1 MQPNSVSSSAD
12 HLHSPELGPVT
23 TDEAASSSPAYYRL
37 DGSLAQS
44 SGDKIT
50 EKYTDV
56 RARALELRQSAAP
69 GDVPDEM
76 RRLYKFW
83 APFLVS
89 NFNASMYKDF
99 RQLALADATSETPNK
114 TGLGYLLQF
123 YTSVL
128 SKTGET
134 GIWTPDHP
142 IYRVLEL
149 DFQGSQTMTGSAEPQ
164 V

>member
-1 MQPNSVSSSAD
+1 MQPNSVSSSTD
-12 HLHSPELGPVT
+12 HLHSPELNPVT

-37 DGSLAQS
+37 DGSVAQS

-50 EKYTDV
+50 EKYVVV
-56 RARALELRQSAAP
+56 RARALDLRQSAAP

-89 NFNASMYKDF
+89 NFNASMYRDF
-99 RQLALADATSETPNK
+99 RQLALADATSETPSK

-149 DFQGSQTMTGSAEPQ
+149 DFQSSQTMTGSAELQ

>member
-1 MQPNSVSSSAD
+1 MSLPTDQ
-12 HLHSPELGPVT
+12 LHSPELGPVT
-23 TDEAASSSPAYYRL
+23 DEAASSSPPYFRF

-50 EKYTDV
+50 ERYVDV

-69 GDVPDEM
+69 GEVPDDM

-83 APFLVS
+83 APFLVTK
-89 NFNASMYKDF
+89 FNPSMYRDF
-99 RQLALADATSETPNK
+99 RQLALEDATSETPSK

-123 YTSVL
+123 YTNVL
-128 SKTGET
+128 SKSGTAPWGPE
-134 GIWTPDHP
+134 HP
-142 IYRVLEL
+142 IYGVLQS
-149 DFQGSQTMTGSAEPQ
+149 DFHSSQTMTGSAQPQ

>member
-1 MQPNSVSSSAD
+1 MSSSSTD
-12 HLHSPELGPVT
+12 QLHSPELGPVT
-23 TDEAASSSPAYYRL
+23 DEAASGSPVYYRL
-37 DGSLAQS
+37 DGTVVQS

-50 EKYTDV
+50 EKYLNV
-56 RARALELRQSAAP
+56 RARALESRRFAAP
-69 GDVPDEM
+69 GDVSGEM

-89 NFNASMYKDF
+89 NFNASMYRDF
-99 RQLALADATSETPNK
+99 RQLALADATSQTPSK

-128 SKTGET
+128 SKPGET
-134 GIWTPDHP
+134 GNWEPDHP
-142 IYRVLEL
+142 VYKVLEL
-149 DFQGSQTMTGSAEPQ
+149 DFQSSQTITGSAEPW

>member
-1 MQPNSVSSSAD
+1 MSSSAD

-23 TDEAASSSPAYYRL
+23 DEAASSSPEYYRF

-50 EKYTDV
+50 EKYVDV
-56 RARALELRQSAAP
+56 RARALKLRQSAAP
-69 GDVPDEM
+69 GYVPDDM

-89 NFNASMYKDF
+89 KFNASMYRDF
-99 RQLALADATSETPNK
+99 RQLALEDATSETPSK

-134 GIWTPDHP
+134 ATWTPDHP
-142 IYRVLEL
+142 IYKVLEL
-149 DFQGSQTMTGSAEPQ
+149 DLQSSQAMTGSAEPL

>member
-1 MQPNSVSSSAD
+1 
-12 HLHSPELGPVT
+12 LHSPELGPVT
-23 TDEAASSSPAYYRL
+23 DEAAASSPAYYRF

-50 EKYTDV
+50 EKYVDV
-56 RARALELRQSAAP
+56 RARAVKLRSLAAV
-69 GDVPDEM
+69 GDVPDDM

-89 NFNASMYKDF
+89 NFNPGMYKDF
-99 RQLALADATSETPNK
+99 RHFALGDATSAKPSK
-114 TGLGYLLQF
+114 IGLGYLLQF

-128 SKTGET
+128 SAET
-134 GIWTPDHP
+134 AVWAPDHP
-142 IYRVLEL
+142 IYKVLQS
-149 DFQGSQTMTGSAEPQ
+149 DFQSSQTMIGSAEPQ

>member
-1 MQPNSVSSSAD
+1 MPNSVVSSSTD

-23 TDEAASSSPAYYRL
+23 DEAASSSPAYHRF
-37 DGSLAQS
+37 DGTVAQS

-50 EKYTDV
+50 EKYVDV

-69 GDVPDEM
+69 GDVPEEM

-83 APFLVS
+83 ASFLVS
-89 NFNASMYKDF
+89 KFNAHMYTDF
-99 RQLALADATSETPNK
+99 RQLALADATSETPSK

-128 SKTGET
+128 SKSSET
-134 GIWTPDHP
+134 GIWAPGHP
-142 IYRVLEL
+142 VYQVLDA
-149 DFQGSQTMTGSAEPQ
+149 DFQSSQTATGPSEPQ